1 MDGLLVAAVT
11 LPFAGLVAWR
21 WWLVDR
27 ASARAH
33 EAALRQ
39 QVVQAEEAVLR
50 GLPLRVQALEVAVKD
65 AAWRK

>member
-1 MDGLLVAAVT
+1 MDGLLIAAVT
-11 LPFAGLVAWR
+11 LPTAGLVAWR

-27 ASARAH
+27 AAARAH
-33 EAALRQ
+33 EVTLRQ
-39 QVVQAEEAVLR
+39 QVVQAEESVLR